1 MNGCIK
7 QRQLFIQ
14 RMEPSKKMSNEFQRF
29 YDNSQKKLNLEQ
41 DIEILIARFFDG
53 TISSEEKD
61 RLADW
66 CNESAKN
73 RQTFAQL
80 KNIWDTTHPAFQA
93 QDIRIDRAEA
103 KILRGIRKGKRG
115 EIHFLVWW
123 QRAAAVIVIPL
134 LLISLYLIFK
144 RQSKEEF
151 VYSRQEIIAP
161 KGTYTQIT
169 LPDGSTVWLNSG
181 SKLSYSIPF
190 EKSKR
195 QTFLAGEAFFEVK
208 ANPQCPFIVMA
219 DGISITATGTKFN
232 VDAYP
237 SDTLRTI
244 TLEEG
249 RVFIESPQRHK
260 KTEMDINRQFVWN
273 TNTDR
278 YDVHTVD
285 ASLYG
290 KWKEGILIFRDETL
304 ENIFKRVARTFNV
317 DISIKDPVLAKQRY
331 RATFEQESL
340 DEILEL
346 LRMSAPI
353 RYRFNGDK
361 RNPKKIIEVSR
372 NY

>member
-1 MNGCIK
+1 MK
-7 QRQLFIQ
+7 
-14 RMEPSKKMSNEFQRF
+14 
-29 YDNSQKKLNLEQ
+29 Q
-41 DIEILIARFFDG
+41 DIEILIARLFNE
-53 TISSEEKD
+53 TLSSEEKE
-61 RLADW
+61 RLVVW
-66 CNESAKN
+66 CGESAENK
-73 RQTFAQL
+73 QTFARM
-80 KNIWDTTHPAFQA
+80 KNIWDAAHPAFPA
-93 QDIRIDRAEA
+93 QDIHVDQAEA
-103 KILRGIRKGKRG
+103 KIVRKIRKGKRG
-115 EIHFLVWW
+115 QIRFLVWW
-123 QRAAAVIVIPL
+123 QRAAAVIVVPL
-134 LLISLYLIFK
+134 LVVSLYLFFN
-144 RQSKEEF
+144 RQSKEEAAF
-151 VYSRQEIIAP
+151 SRQEIIAP

-190 EKSKR
+190 KKSKR
-195 QTFLAGEAFFEVK
+195 ETFLEGEAFFDVK
-208 ANPQCPFIVMA
+208 ANPKRPFIVVT

-232 VDAYP
+232 VDAYL

-249 RVFIESPQRHK
+249 RVLIESPQLHK

-273 TNTDR
+273 TNTDV
-278 YDVHTVD
+278 YNVYTVD

-304 ENIFKRVARTFNV
+304 ENIFKRVERTFNV
-317 DISIKDPVLAKQRY
+317 DISVKDPALAKQRY

-353 RYRFNGDK
+353 RYDFNGDK

-372 NY
+372 KN

>member
-1 MNGCIK
+1 MSFNDFMIK
-7 QRQLFIQ
+7 KEL
-14 RMEPSKKMSNEFQRF
+14 
-29 YDNSQKKLNLEQ
+29 KLER
-41 DIEILIARFFDG
+41 DIEILIVRSFNG
-53 TISSEEKD
+53 TITSEEKE
-61 RLADW
+61 RLAVW

-73 RQTFAQL
+73 RQAFAQL
-80 KNIWDTTHPAFQA
+80 KNIWDTTHPAFPA

-103 KILRGIRKGKRG
+103 KILREIRKGKRG
-115 EIHFLVWW
+115 QTRFLVWW

-134 LLISLYLIFK
+134 LLISLYLFFN
-144 RQSKEEF
+144 RQSKEELID
-151 VYSRQEIIAP
+151 SRQELIAP

-190 EKSKR
+190 EKTKR
-195 QTFLAGEAFFEVK
+195 ETFLAGEAFFDVK
-208 ANPQCPFIVMA
+208 ANRESPFIVVA

-249 RVFIESPQRHK
+249 HVFIESPQQHK

-273 TNTDR
+273 TNTNR
-278 YDVHTVD
+278 HDVYTVD

-317 DISIKDPVLAKQRY
+317 DISIKDPALAKQRY

-353 RYRFNGDK
+353 RYSFNGDK
-361 RNPKKIIEVSR
+361 RNPKKIIEVSQ
-372 NY
+372 N

>member
-1 MNGCIK
+1 
-7 QRQLFIQ
+7 
-14 RMEPSKKMSNEFQRF
+14 MSNEFQRF

-41 DIEILIARFFDG
+41 DIEILIARFFNG
-53 TISSEEKD
+53 SISSEEKE

-66 CNESAKN
+66 CNESTKN

-93 QDIRIDRAEA
+93 QEIRIDRAEA
-103 KILRGIRKGKRG
+103 KILRGIKKGKRG

-123 QRAAAVIVIPL
+123 QRAAAVILIPL
-134 LLISLYLIFK
+134 LLISLYLIFN

-169 LPDGSTVWLNSG
+169 LPDGSAVWLNSG

-190 EKSKR
+190 EKGKR

-208 ANPQCPFIVMA
+208 ANPQCPFIVVA

-237 SDTLRTI
+237 SDTLRTV

-273 TNTDR
+273 TNTNR
-278 YDVHTVD
+278 YDVYTVD

-290 KWKEGILIFRDETL
+290 KWREGILIFRDETL

-317 DISIKDPVLAKQRY
+317 DISIKEPVLAKQRY

-353 RYRFNGDK
+353 RYRFSGDK
-361 RNPKKIIEVSR
+361 RNPRKIIEVSR
-372 NY
+372 IY